1 MAALK
6 ILVLTHCYPRYA
18 GDSCAPFVKDLC
30 EAHAQAGCEV
40 RVVAPY
46 DTDFAADAFTGPVEL
61 MTYRYAPR
69 ERWHLLGYSRTL
81 DRDVRLKSFV
91 WPLAPL
97 LAVAGVRALFRQA
110 RQWRP
115 DVIHAHWALPSGWIA
130 SIVAKHLNIP
140 LFVTLHGSDVFVAE
154 RNVVF
159 RTLARQTGLVAQ
171 RITSC
176 SPELAQRLVAL
187 GVPEQKLV
195 LVPNG
200 TDPAYFYSNHPD
212 AGSWRTRWLGVSAGN
227 ARLIVALGRCV
238 PKKGFDQLVAAL
250 PDVFARYPDSRCII
264 AGGGPDESMLRA
276 CVAAAGMSSRVHF
289 PGAIEHS
296 AVPGLLAAADIV
308 VVPSVR
314 DEAGNID
321 GLPVVV
327 LEAMS
332 AGKPVVA
339 TALAGIPLAV
349 DHHVTGMLCAPGDSA
364 ALAQA
369 LNTLLA
375 DDSKRRD
382 MGNQGRAKVV
392 ESLNWN
398 AISARHRKLYSAAL
412 YGDVVEH

>member
-18 GDSCAPFVKDLC
+18 GDSCAPFVKDHN
-30 EAHAQAGCEV
+30 EAHVRAGCAV
-40 RVVAPY
+40 RVIAPY
-46 DTDFAADAFTGPVEL
+46 DTDYSADAFAHAVEL
-61 MTYRYAPR
+61 NTYRYAPR
-69 ERWHLLGYSRTL
+69 EHWHLLGYSRTL

-97 LAVAGVRALFRQA
+97 LVVAGVRALFKRA
-110 RQWRP
+110 KQWRP
-115 DVIHAHWALPSGWIA
+115 DVIHAHWALPSGWMA
-130 SIVAKHLNIP
+130 SLVAKRLNIP
-140 LFVTLHGSDVFVAE
+140 LFMTLHGSDVFVAE
-154 RNVVF
+154 RNAVF
-159 RTLARQTGLVAQ
+159 RMLARQTGQVAQ

-176 SPELAQRLVAL
+176 SPELAQRMIAL
-187 GVPEQKLV
+187 GVPERKLV

-200 TDPAYFYSNHPD
+200 TDPSSFYANHPE
-212 AGSWRTRWLGVSAGN
+212 AGSWRTRWLGVSAES

-250 PDVFARYPDSRCII
+250 PEVFSRYPDSRCII
-264 AGGGPDESMLRA
+264 AGGGPDESLLRA
-276 CVAAAGMSSRVHF
+276 SVAAAGISSFVHF
-289 PGAIEHS
+289 AGAIEHS

-332 AGKPVVA
+332 AAKPVVA

-349 DHHVTGMLCAPGDSA
+349 EHGVTGLLCAPGDSA
-364 ALAQA
+364 ALTYA
-369 LNTLLA
+369 LNTLLS
-375 DDSKRRD
+375 DDSMCRE
-382 MGNQGRAKVV
+382 MGNRGRAKVL
-392 ESLNWN
+392 ESLNWD
-398 AISARHRKLYSAAL
+398 AISARHRELYSAVL
-412 YGDVVEH
+412 YGDAI